1 MQQFRIA
8 VVLSQK
14 CKVFILLLCISAVC
28 MLLNRETYSRFSQ
41 IFFEYTSP
49 FLDSSPCACL
59 KCLSEGN
66 PWFME
71 HFNKSLQPFLTR
83 EYSASEDAFN
93 WWKHI
98 QSDRSSLNAHRAAV
112 DELFQIFPN
121 RQYNTQ
127 PSPDKCRSCAVVG
140 NSMNLKGS
148 HYGALIDSH
157 DIIIRMNG
165 GRTQGYEADVGARTT
180 HHVMYPESAM
190 DLGNTTHLV
199 LFPFKTMDLRWL
211 VSAFTTGS
219 ITVTYTTVKAKIK
232 ANKDLVMVLSPA
244 FIKYV
249 HEVWLDNLAHTYPST
264 GFMTVVLSLHM
275 CDEVSVFGFGVDSD
289 GNWSHYFEGLQNK
302 HMRTGSH
309 HGQRE
314 YQVIQQLSDLHKI
327 HMYKGW

>member
-1 MQQFRIA
+1 MLLR
-8 VVLSQK
+8 K
-14 CKVFILLLCISAVC
+14 CKVFVLLVCISAVY
-28 MLLNRETYSRFSQ
+28 LFLYRETYSRFSKT
-41 IFFEYTSP
+41 FFEYTSP
-49 FLDSSPCACL
+49 LLDSSPCACQ
-59 KCLSEGN
+59 KCLSEGD
-66 PWFME
+66 PWFIG
-71 HFNKSLQPFLTR
+71 HFNKSVQPFLTS
-83 EYSASEDAFN
+83 EYNIPEDAFN
-93 WWKHI
+93 WWKHL
-98 QSDRSSLNAHRAAV
+98 QNDRSSLTDYREVV
-112 DELFQIFPN
+112 DKLFQIFPN
-121 RQYNTQ
+121 RQYNTE
-127 PSPDKCRSCAVVG
+127 PSPDKCRTCAVVG

-165 GRTQGYEADVGARTT
+165 GHTQGYEADVGTRTT

-249 HEVWLDNLAHTYPST
+249 HEVWLDNPAHTYPST

-275 CDEVSVFGFGVDSD
+275 CDEVSVFGFGADSD
-289 GNWSHYFEGLQNK
+289 GNWSHYWEKLKDKQF
-302 HMRTGSH
+302 RTGLH
-309 HGQRE
+309 KGPYE
-314 YQVIQQLSDLHKI
+314 FKVIQQLSERQKLE
-327 HMYKGW
+327 MFKGL